1 MIKGTTKN
9 LGVMGWPIAHSL
21 SPVLQ
26 NAAIE
31 EAGLDYVYISLPVPP
46 EKLKEAVA
54 GLRAMQFTGW
64 NVTIPHKQAIMAE
77 LDAVDEDARIIGAV
91 NTVVNRDGH
100 LTGYNTDC
108 IGFMQ
113 PLAQQG
119 FSPKGKE
126 ATLLGAGGAARAVIW
141 GLLRAKVKRITLG
154 VRNPAK
160 AARLA
165 QEFADYGEIQVLHWE
180 DGAFLDHLAVTDLLV
195 NTTPLGMYRLLIE
208 MVKEGKLS
216 FANVVTFN
224 MDEYIGLPPA
234 HPQSYHYFMEENFFK
249 HIDIRPENVNLLN
262 GMTRDFG
269 RECAEYEEK
278 IRKYGKIHLFIGGVG
293 EDGHIAFNEPAS
305 SLASRTRVKTLTR
318 DTIKANSRFFDN
330 DESRV
335 PTMALTVGVGT
346 IMDAEEVMIM
356 ATGAKKARAL
366 HHAIECGVN
375 HMWPVSILQMHR
387 YGIIVCDEPA
397 VSELKSDS
405 VQYFKDIEERKM
417 P

>member
-119 FSPKGKE
+119 FLPKGKE
-126 ATLLGAGGAARAVIW
+126 ATILGAGGAARAVIW

-165 QEFADYGEIQVLHWE
+165 EEFAAYGEIQVLHWE
-180 DGAFLDHLAVTDLLV
+180 DSAFAEHLAVTDLLV
-195 NTTPLGMYRLLIE
+195 NTTPLGMYPH
-208 MVKEGKLS
+208 VEGMPPVDWTKLKK
-216 FANVVTFN
+216 
-224 MDEYIGLPPA
+224 DELVY
-234 HPQSYHYFMEENFFK
+234 
-249 HIDIRPENVNLLN
+249 DIIYTPE
-262 GMTRDFG
+262 
-269 RECAEYEEK
+269 
-278 IRKYGKIHLFIGGVG
+278 
-293 EDGHIAFNEPAS
+293 
-305 SLASRTRVKTLTR
+305 RTRFLSEAQAHGHAIINGEGMLAGQGAAAFTLWTGVAP
-318 DTIKANSRFFDN
+318 DL
-330 DESRV
+330 
-335 PTMALTVGVGT
+335 AL
-346 IMDAEEVMIM
+346 M
-356 ATGAKKARAL
+356 KRAL
-366 HHAIECGVN
+366 RE
-375 HMWPVSILQMHR
+375 
-387 YGIIVCDEPA
+387 
-397 VSELKSDS
+397 ELDLRQGK
-405 VQYFKDIEERKM
+405 
-417 P
+417 

>member
-31 EAGLDYVYISLPVPP
+31 EAGLDYVYISLPVLP
-46 EKLKEAVA
+46 EKIKEAVA

-119 FSPKGKE
+119 FSPKGRE
-126 ATLLGAGGAARAVIW
+126 ATILGAGGAARAVIW

-160 AARLA
+160 AAHLA
-165 QEFADYGEIQVLHWE
+165 EEFAAYGEIQVLHWE
-180 DGAFLDHLAVTDLLV
+180 DGAFADHLAVTDLLV
-195 NTTPLGMYRLLIE
+195 NTTPLGMHPHA
-208 MVKEGKLS
+208 EGMPPVDWTKLKKDALVYDIIYTPERTR
-216 FANVVTFN
+216 FLCEAQEHGHAIINGEGMLAGQGAAAFTLWTGVAPDIAL
-224 MDEYIGLPPA
+224 MKRALR
-234 HPQSYHYFMEENFFK
+234 EE
-249 HIDIRPENVNLLN
+249 
-262 GMTRDFG
+262 
-269 RECAEYEEK
+269 
-278 IRKYGKIHLFIGGVG
+278 
-293 EDGHIAFNEPAS
+293 
-305 SLASRTRVKTLTR
+305 LASRQGK
-318 DTIKANSRFFDN
+318 
-330 DESRV
+330 
-335 PTMALTVGVGT
+335 
-346 IMDAEEVMIM
+346 
-356 ATGAKKARAL
+356 
-366 HHAIECGVN
+366 
-375 HMWPVSILQMHR
+375 
-387 YGIIVCDEPA
+387 
-397 VSELKSDS
+397 
-405 VQYFKDIEERKM
+405 
-417 P
+417 

>member
-119 FSPKGKE
+119 FLPKGKE
-126 ATLLGAGGAARAVIW
+126 ATILGAGGAARAVIW

-160 AARLA
+160 ATRLA
-165 QEFADYGEIQVLHWE
+165 EEFAAYGEIQVLHWE
-180 DGAFLDHLAVTDLLV
+180 DSAFAEHLAVTDLLV
-195 NTTPLGMYRLLIE
+195 NTTPLGMYPH
-208 MVKEGKLS
+208 VEGMPPVDWTKLKKD
-216 FANVVTFN
+216 ALV
-224 MDEYIGLPPA
+224 Y
-234 HPQSYHYFMEENFFK
+234 
-249 HIDIRPENVNLLN
+249 DIIYTPE
-262 GMTRDFG
+262 
-269 RECAEYEEK
+269 
-278 IRKYGKIHLFIGGVG
+278 
-293 EDGHIAFNEPAS
+293 
-305 SLASRTRVKTLTR
+305 RTRFLSEAQAHGHAIINGEGMLAGQGAAAFTLWTGVAP
-318 DTIKANSRFFDN
+318 DL
-330 DESRV
+330 
-335 PTMALTVGVGT
+335 AL
-346 IMDAEEVMIM
+346 M
-356 ATGAKKARAL
+356 KRAL
-366 HHAIECGVN
+366 RE
-375 HMWPVSILQMHR
+375 
-387 YGIIVCDEPA
+387 
-397 VSELKSDS
+397 ELDLSQGK
-405 VQYFKDIEERKM
+405 
-417 P
+417 

>member
-119 FSPKGKE
+119 FLPKGKE
-126 ATLLGAGGAARAVIW
+126 ATILGAGGAARAVIW

-165 QEFADYGEIQVLHWE
+165 EEFAAYGEIQVLHWE
-180 DGAFLDHLAVTDLLV
+180 DSAFAEHLAVTDLLV
-195 NTTPLGMYRLLIE
+195 NTTPLGMYPH
-208 MVKEGKLS
+208 VEGMPPVDWTKLKKD
-216 FANVVTFN
+216 ALV
-224 MDEYIGLPPA
+224 Y
-234 HPQSYHYFMEENFFK
+234 
-249 HIDIRPENVNLLN
+249 DIIYTPE
-262 GMTRDFG
+262 
-269 RECAEYEEK
+269 
-278 IRKYGKIHLFIGGVG
+278 
-293 EDGHIAFNEPAS
+293 
-305 SLASRTRVKTLTR
+305 RTRFLSEAQAHGHATINGEGMLAGQGAAAFTLWTGVAP
-318 DTIKANSRFFDN
+318 DL
-330 DESRV
+330 
-335 PTMALTVGVGT
+335 AL
-346 IMDAEEVMIM
+346 M
-356 ATGAKKARAL
+356 KRAL
-366 HHAIECGVN
+366 RE
-375 HMWPVSILQMHR
+375 
-387 YGIIVCDEPA
+387 
-397 VSELKSDS
+397 ELDLRQGK
-405 VQYFKDIEERKM
+405 
-417 P
+417 

>member
-31 EAGLDYVYISLPVPP
+31 EAGIDYVYISLPVPP

-100 LTGYNTDC
+100 LMGYNTDC

-119 FSPKGKE
+119 FLPKGKE
-126 ATLLGAGGAARAVIW
+126 ATILGAGGAARAVIW

-165 QEFADYGEIQVLHWE
+165 EEFAAYGEIQVLHWE
-180 DGAFLDHLAVTDLLV
+180 DSAFAEHLAVTDLLV
-195 NTTPLGMYRLLIE
+195 NTTPLGMYPH
-208 MVKEGKLS
+208 VEGMPPVDWTKLKKD
-216 FANVVTFN
+216 ALV
-224 MDEYIGLPPA
+224 Y
-234 HPQSYHYFMEENFFK
+234 
-249 HIDIRPENVNLLN
+249 DIIYTPE
-262 GMTRDFG
+262 
-269 RECAEYEEK
+269 
-278 IRKYGKIHLFIGGVG
+278 
-293 EDGHIAFNEPAS
+293 
-305 SLASRTRVKTLTR
+305 RTRFLSEAQAHGHAIINGEGMLAGQGAAAFTLWTGVAP
-318 DTIKANSRFFDN
+318 DL
-330 DESRV
+330 
-335 PTMALTVGVGT
+335 AL
-346 IMDAEEVMIM
+346 M
-356 ATGAKKARAL
+356 KRAL
-366 HHAIECGVN
+366 RE
-375 HMWPVSILQMHR
+375 
-387 YGIIVCDEPA
+387 
-397 VSELKSDS
+397 ELDLRQGK
-405 VQYFKDIEERKM
+405 
-417 P
+417 

>member
-113 PLAQQG
+113 PLAQHN
-119 FSPKGKE
+119 FSPKGRE
-126 ATLLGAGGAARAVIW
+126 VTLLGAGGAARAVIW
-141 GLLRAKVKRITLG
+141 GLLRAKAGRITLG

-165 QEFADYGEIQVLHWE
+165 EEFSAYGEIQVLHWE
-180 DGAFLDHLAVTDLLV
+180 DGAFADHLAMTDLLV
-195 NTTPLGMYRLLIE
+195 NTTPLGMYPH
-208 MVKEGKLS
+208 VEGMPPVDWAKLKQDALVYDIIYTPERTR
-216 FANVVTFN
+216 FLCEAQEHGHAIINGEGMLAGQGAAAFTLWTGIAPDIAL
-224 MDEYIGLPPA
+224 MKRALR
-234 HPQSYHYFMEENFFK
+234 EE
-249 HIDIRPENVNLLN
+249 
-262 GMTRDFG
+262 
-269 RECAEYEEK
+269 
-278 IRKYGKIHLFIGGVG
+278 
-293 EDGHIAFNEPAS
+293 
-305 SLASRTRVKTLTR
+305 LASRQGK
-318 DTIKANSRFFDN
+318 
-330 DESRV
+330 
-335 PTMALTVGVGT
+335 
-346 IMDAEEVMIM
+346 
-356 ATGAKKARAL
+356 
-366 HHAIECGVN
+366 
-375 HMWPVSILQMHR
+375 
-387 YGIIVCDEPA
+387 
-397 VSELKSDS
+397 
-405 VQYFKDIEERKM
+405 
-417 P
+417 